1 MKRVNLM
8 AFCLLASLLLIPM
21 ASAAG
26 VTRSLSSE
34 AVSPGGTVVV
44 TLAIDVSG
52 ASDYYAIDE
61 VYPSGWEV
69 TDAGS
74 GSTQH
79 ASHWKYVVIENAE
92 NAQFTYTLKAPSTE
106 GSYSFAGEY
115 MFGGQESSS
124 PITGQGSVLVI
135 SGLPVVTPAIS
146 IGIIII
152 AAIATAAILF
162 QKKFR

>member
-1 MKRVNLM
+1 
-8 AFCLLASLLLIPM
+8 M

-34 AVSPGGTVVV
+34 AVSPGGSLVV
-44 TLAIDVSG
+44 TLSVDVSG

-74 GSTQH
+74 GSTKH
-79 ASHWKYVVIENAE
+79 TGHWKYVVIENAE
-92 NAQFTYTLKAPSTE
+92 NTQFTYTLKAPSGE
-106 GSYSFAGEY
+106 GSYSFSGEY
-115 MFGGQESSS
+115 MFGGQGSSS
-124 PITGQGSVLVI
+124 PITGQSSV
-135 SGLPVVTPAIS
+135 VVSSAADQSQVTLLPAIG
-146 IGIIII
+146 IGIILI
-152 AAIATAAILF
+152 AAIAAAAILF